1 MYKVGDLLVFPDGAR
16 RGSRP
21 IGMVIRTISPPR
33 PRDGCTAEVK
43 PVLGGSPSSE
53 PALHQ
58 RSFFIRDG
66 NMEII
71 SRVDVR

>member
-1 MYKVGDLLVFPDGAR
+1 MYKVGDLVVF
-16 RGSRP
+16 RGEVREVRP
-21 IGMVIRTISPPR
+21 IGMVIRIISPPR

-71 SRVDVR
+71 SRVDV

>member
-1 MYKVGDLLVFPDGAR
+1 MYKVGDLVRFPGR
-16 RGSRP
+16 FEEVRP
-21 IGMVIRTISPPR
+21 IGMVIRIISPPR

-43 PVLGGSPSSE
+43 PVLGGSPSSG
-53 PALHQ
+53 PVLHQ

-71 SRVDVR
+71 SDVR